1 MPEYT
6 PYARELMREIREK
19 ALRNLE
25 RQGVMRRDP
34 DTGEYV
40 RIKPAN
46 AEQIEQEQLDRERA
60 ERQRHI
66 A

>member
-1 MPEYT
+1 M
-6 PYARELMREIREK
+6 YANDPIARDLLREIEQK

-60 ERQRHI
+60 ERRRRI